1 MPAPD
6 RPPTTDHRPPATGR
20 TFVIGARGSRLS
32 LRQVELVSDA
42 LRAAH
47 PDLSL
52 EVREIRTEGDRSSAP
67 LAEIGGLGVFTKAIE
82 DALLAGD
89 ADIAVHSMKDLPAQ
103 ITVGLTIAAVPAR
116 ADVRDALVTRG
127 DLTLALLPPG
137 ARIGTGSGRRAV
149 LLRAL
154 RPDVVT
160 AEIRGNVD
168 TRIRKVESGDYDGA
182 VLALAGLERLGL
194 AHKATHVFS
203 LDEMLPAVGQG
214 ALAVQVRADDAE
226 ALALVSIIDDAAT
239 RACVEAERAY
249 LARLGAGCRQPVGAH
264 AVVDGG
270 ELLLKVMIAYG
281 ERIVRAEVRGGTGDA
296 AALGTRAADMV
307 AP

>member
-1 MPAPD
+1 MS
-6 RPPTTDHRPPATGR
+6 R
-20 TFVIGARGSRLS
+20 TFVIGARGSKLS

-52 EVREIRTEGDRSSAP
+52 EVREIRTEGDRSTAP

-82 DALLAGD
+82 DALLARE
-89 ADIAVHSMKDLPAQ
+89 ADIAVHSLKDLPTQLAE
-103 ITVGLTIAAVPAR
+103 GLTIAAVLPR
-116 ADVRDALVTRG
+116 ADVRDALVTRDG
-127 DLTLALLPPG
+127 IPLADLPPG

-154 RPDVVT
+154 RPDVET

-168 TRIRKVESGDYDGA
+168 TRIRKVESHEYDGA

-194 AHKATHVFS
+194 ADKAAHVFS
-203 LDEMLPAVGQG
+203 VDEMLPAVGQG

-226 ALALVSIIDDAAT
+226 TLALASPIDDPAT
-239 RACVEAERAY
+239 RACVDAERAY
-249 LARLGAGCRQPVGAH
+249 LARLGGGCRQPVGAC
-264 AVVDGG
+264 AVIDRDQ
-270 ELLLKVMIAYG
+270 LWLRVMIAYG
-281 ERIVRAEVRGGTGDA
+281 ERIARAEVRGNPGDA
-296 AALGTRAADMV
+296 TQLGTRAAEMV
-307 AP
+307 LSHE